1 MRLELH
7 LGYNGPVKVWVD
19 GQAIWHDPDRKALVE
34 VARPVRHEAAV
45 VPWNAKPGPH
55 EVTLALAIDEDTRG
69 SMFARFCRKDVTGDR
84 LRTDPD
90 QLLPV
95 GE

>member
-1 MRLELH
+1 MKRFATDVQP
-7 LGYNGPVKVWVD
+7 GFMY
-19 GQAIWHDPDRKALVE
+19 IHDID
-34 VARPVRHEAAV
+34 AATC
-45 VPWNAKPGPH
+45 PGPH
-55 EVTLALAIDEDTRG
+55 EVAIALAIAEDTRG